1 MPVAIRITA
10 GAVVV
15 AGELNDTAT
24 AWEVLMKL
32 PIEGKAQRWGEEIY
46 FEIPAQAELEEDARE
61 VVEKGEL
68 GYWPTGSAFCMF
80 FGPTPMSQGDEI
92 RAASKVNI
100 IGRMKGDFSQLT
112 EVADGEDVLIEKI

>member
-1 MPVAIRITA
+1 MTA
-10 GAVVV
+10 GAVIVE
-15 AGELNDTAT
+15 GELNDTAT

-46 FEIPAQAELEEDARE
+46 FEIPVQAELEEDARE
-61 VVEKGEL
+61 VVEKGDL

-100 IGRMKGDFSQLT
+100 IGQIKGNFSKLT
-112 EVADGEDVLIEKI
+112 EVADGEQVLIEKI